1 MNASTN
7 LATCQPAT
15 SISCSGS
22 IPKVAAASASARRS
36 AAEETEPTRS
46 LKTAGQLM

>member
-15 SISCSGS
+15 SINCSGS
-22 IPKVAAASASARRS
+22 IPNLDAASASARRS
-36 AAEETEPTRS
+36 AAEEIARTWSQGT
-46 LKTAGQLM
+46 TGQVT